1 MNGAEDVDSQKD
13 AYPPK
18 LCHLQL
24 CVFRQPVVLFLMSL
38 EAFISQIELDSSNK
52 R

>member
-24 CVFRQPVVLFLMSL
+24 CVFWQLLLSYEPRDLHRPNW
-38 EAFISQIELDSSNK
+38 A
-52 R
+52 